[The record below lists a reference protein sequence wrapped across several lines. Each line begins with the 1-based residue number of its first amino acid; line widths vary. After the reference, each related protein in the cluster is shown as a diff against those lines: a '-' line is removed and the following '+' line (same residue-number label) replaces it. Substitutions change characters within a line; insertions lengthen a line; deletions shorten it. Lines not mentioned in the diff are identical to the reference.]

1 MLTGTTLI
9 IVFALAI
16 VLLIVSI
23 SKWGVHPFLAIM
35 GIALILAV
43 GIGIPLETIPNTIG
57 KGFSSIFTSIG
68 IVIILGT
75 IIGLILEKTGAAIR
89 LADAIIRI
97 IGEKHP
103 QLAIM
108 LIGWI
113 ISVPVFCD
121 SGFVIVNPIRKW
133 LARKTNFSSV
143 TLTVALSAGLYISH
157 VFIPPTPG
165 PIATAGLVGLES
177 NLLLIIGLGVAT
189 SIIPLTAAYFFATA
203 IGKRVKSSDE
213 LDVESISQA
222 YNQHNLPGTAASVT
236 PILLPIILMAGGSIA
251 SFAKMEGFTAQ
262 LLIFLG
268 KPIIALTAGLISA
281 LPLLWRSKMGK
292 ELYNITQESLK
303 TSGPIIFI
311 TAAGSVLGQV
321 IIEAGF
327 VQYIQQNAS
336 SLANIGLFFPFVI
349 AAIIKT
355 SQGSSTV
362 AMTTTAGIMGLYFSD
377 ASLMAALGMT
387 TPIDAALTVMAI
399 GAGAMTVSHANDS
412 YFWVVTN
419 FGGLTP
425 QNGYRTQTALT
436 LILGMTSIIT
446 LYAISLFV

>member
-177 NLLLIIGLGVAT
+177 NLLLVIGLGVAT

-222 YNQHNLPGTAASVT
+222 YNQHNLPGTATSVT

-387 TPIDAALTVMAI
+387 TPIDAALAVMAI

-436 LILGMTSIIT
+436 LILGITSIIT